1 MNYSELVKFIREN
14 SSYLTDQGG
23 RLSRKYGVSK
33 EDIKKARQEIRESGV
48 TQEDYLSFFN
58 KTINPIEPSS
68 ITLTESNTNVETG
81 EIKHVLL
88 FDRPLTKEELE
99 AHFHVDNINNKI
111 TNYWSILVKSGA
123 GYATSVNIKNIA
135 KDFNIDRADAIV
147 NDFIK
152 NSHGEEMVYKN
163 ISTDDENLLLLNIAD
178 FHIDK
183 ENIDNNDIQKRIDN
197 YISLLR
203 KILELSSVH
212 KIDKILYVV
221 GNDYFNT
228 DTILNTT
235 TKGTPQNV
243 IMNWDEAFKLGFDL
257 QIHVFRLLQLYCD
270 KIDILHVSGN
280 HDETKSYYLAYSL
293 SRYFESSSIRFLIDS
308 KSRKQYSYGSTFF
321 GFHHGNTAIDKL
333 PLNFSKQYST
343 EWGAA
348 RYHEIVTAD
357 KHHYKQ
363 YELEGVRI
371 HQMPSLTG
379 VDNWHDK
386 NNFNNSIQSALGM
399 MYNSKLGKFAE
410 FEVRLDDSDME

>member
-1 MNYSELVKFIREN
+1 MTYSELVKFIREN

-33 EDIKKARQEIRESGV
+33 EDIKKARQEIKDSVITPE
-48 TQEDYLSFFN
+48 EYSFFLS
-58 KTINPIEPSS
+58 KEPDPIPSTS
-68 ITLTESNTNVETG
+68 ITLTESNTNLETG
-81 EIKHVLL
+81 EVKHVLL

-135 KDFNIDRADAIV
+135 KDFNIDRANAIV
-147 NDFIK
+147 NDFI
-152 NSHGEEMVYKN
+152 NNTYKELSYRN
-163 ISTDDENLLLLNIAD
+163 VVTGDQNLLLLNIAD

-183 ENIDNNDIQKRIDN
+183 ENIENNDVEKRVDT
-197 YISLLR
+197 YISLIR
-203 KILELSSVH
+203 KILDLSSVH

-257 QIHVFRLLQLYCD
+257 QIHIFKLLQLYCD
-270 KIDILHVSGN
+270 DIDVLHVSGN

-293 SRYFESSSIRFLIDS
+293 SRYFEESSKIKFLIDS
-308 KSRKQYSYGSTFF
+308 RTRKQYSFGNTFF
-321 GFHHGNTAIDKL
+321 GFHHGNTNIDKL
-333 PLNFSKQYST
+333 PLNFSKQFS
-343 EWGAA
+343 EPWGAA
-348 RYHEIVTAD
+348 KYHEIITAD

-386 NNFNNSIQSALGM
+386 SNYNNSIQSALGM
-399 MYNSKLGKFAE
+399 IYNSKVGKFAE
-410 FEVRLDDSDME
+410 FEVRIDDSNME